1 MSSWGPPADTNARK
15 VKNGVWD
22 TLPKSFMPRAGI
34 LASGRDGHCHWITL
48 ASILPSTEATRTST
62 ILVSPL
68 HGLKI
73 QAPTPHV
80 LLRQTGGTGT
90 PEHSGQSYLEPT
102 TVNTTLS
109 ENILSYRWFKGIT
122 VCEVLKHVFYPISFC
137 HFGHLSFQRKSL
149 SE

>member
-1 MSSWGPPADTNARK
+1 MST
-15 VKNGVWD
+15 V
-22 TLPKSFMPRAGI
+22 
-34 LASGRDGHCHWITL
+34 
-48 ASILPSTEATRTST
+48 
-62 ILVSPL
+62 LVSLL

-109 ENILSYRWFKGIT
+109 ENILSYRWFKGSQF
-122 VCEVLKHVFYPISFC
+122 V
-137 HFGHLSFQRKSL
+137 KSL
-149 SE
+149 NMFSTQYPFVILGTSVFREKVYQNDDLGSSCYCSVVGQPH